1 MHRQSVILRP
11 AVNFLTRSAKR
22 AGASPALRNLAREV
36 RAARQPRR
44 AKNSTTMKAILTG
57 LGGRGLYWLDN
68 ARRHQN
74 VEVVGFVEP
83 YEGSISRAVNEYQVA
98 RDLIFPSLDAAIAN
112 SDADFILD
120 VTPPAVHPEIAFKA
134 FENGLHVIG
143 EKPLSD
149 NFEIARKVA
158 QAGQAAGLTHM
169 ITQNYRFGALPRTSR
184 RVLDEGLI
192 GKPGQC
198 DIKFYMNWADLPGSH
213 YVTEPYMLI
222 NDMMVHHFDLMR
234 YVLNEDPVSV
244 RAVTWNQPWGWHA
257 GDACHSITF
266 RFASGLVATHVANGA
281 AVGSRTSY
289 NGDWRIEG
297 DQGSLDW
304 KGDKLS
310 YSHLHRTD
318 KNVDAREIKLDA
330 TAPQD
335 QAMLDEFFAAIEGNR
350 APECNA
356 QDNLK
361 SLAMVFAAI
370 QSAKE
375 NREVQLSELM

>member
-1 MHRQSVILRP
+1 MSRQSVIRP
-11 AVNFLTRSAKR
+11 ATEFFTQSAKR
-22 AGASPALRNLAREV
+22 AIRSPLVHNLAREV

-44 AKNSTTMKAILTG
+44 AKNLITMKAILTG

-68 ARRHQN
+68 ARRHPN
-74 VEVVGFVEP
+74 IDVVAFVEP
-83 YEGSISRAVNEYQVA
+83 YQGSIDRAVNEHKVA
-98 RDLIFPSLDAAIAN
+98 RDTIFASLDEAINN
-112 SDADFILD
+112 SDADFVLD
-120 VTPPAVHPEIAFKA
+120 VTPPAIHPEVAFKA
-134 FENGLHVIG
+134 FEAGLHVIG

-158 QAGQAAGLTHM
+158 AAGQAAGLTHM
-169 ITQNYRFGALPRTSR
+169 ITQNYRFGSLPRTSR
-184 RVLDEGLI
+184 RVLDEGII

-198 DIKFYMNWADLPGSH
+198 DIKFYMNWADNPGSH

-234 YVLNEDPVSV
+234 YVLNEDPISV
-244 RAVTWNQPWGWHA
+244 QAKTWNPAWGWHA

-266 RFASGLVATHVANGA
+266 EFASGLVATHVANGA
-281 AVGSRTSY
+281 AVGSRTTY

-297 DQGSLDW
+297 DGGSLDW
-304 KGDKLS
+304 KNDKLS
-310 YSHLHRTD
+310 HSHLHRTD
-318 KNVDAREIKLDA
+318 KIVDAREIKQDK
-330 TAPQD
+330 TAPGD
-335 QAMLDEFFAAIEGNR
+335 QAMLDEFFAAIADGR

-375 NREVQLSELM
+375 NRKVQLSELM

>member
-1 MHRQSVILRP
+1 
-11 AVNFLTRSAKR
+11 
-22 AGASPALRNLAREV
+22 
-36 RAARQPRR
+36 
-44 AKNSTTMKAILTG
+44 MKAILTG
-57 LGGRGLYWLDN
+57 LGGRGLYWLGN
-68 ARRHQN
+68 ARKHPD
-74 VEVVGFVEP
+74 VDVVAFVEP
-83 YEGSISRAVNEYQVA
+83 YEGSITRAVEQHDVA
-98 RDLIFPSLDAAIAN
+98 RDTIFSSLDEAIAN
-112 SDADFILD
+112 SDADFVLD
-120 VTPPAVHPEIAFKA
+120 VTPPAVHPEVAFKA

-149 NFEIARKVA
+149 NFEIAKKVA
-158 QAGQAAGLTHM
+158 NAGKAAGLTHM

-198 DIKFYMNWADLPGSH
+198 DLKFYMNWADTPGSH

-234 YVLNEDPVSV
+234 YVLNEDPISV
-244 RAVTWNQPWGWHA
+244 QAKTWNQPWGWHA

-266 RFASGLVATHVANGA
+266 GFESGLMATHVANGA
-281 AVGSRTSY
+281 AVGSRTTY

-297 DQGSLDW
+297 PQGSLDW
-304 KGDKLS
+304 KGDKLFH
-310 YSHLHRTD
+310 SHLHRAEE
-318 KNVDAREIKLDA
+318 KVDNREISLDE
-330 TAPQD
+330 TAPGD
-335 QAMLDEFFAAIEGNR
+335 QAMLDEFFAAIKDNR
-350 APECNA
+350 EPECCA

-370 QSAKE
+370 QSARE

>member
-1 MHRQSVILRP
+1 
-11 AVNFLTRSAKR
+11 
-22 AGASPALRNLAREV
+22 
-36 RAARQPRR
+36 
-44 AKNSTTMKAILTG
+44 MKAILTG

-68 ARRHQN
+68 ARKHPN
-74 VEVVGFVEP
+74 VDVVAFVEP
-83 YEGSISRAVNEYQVA
+83 YQGSIDRAVNEHEVA
-98 RDLIFPSLDAAIAN
+98 RETIFSSLDEAIAN
-112 SDADFILD
+112 SEADFVLD
-120 VTPPAVHPEIAFKA
+120 VTPPAIHPEVAFKA
-134 FENGLHVIG
+134 FEAGLHVIG

-149 NFEIARKVA
+149 DFEVA
-158 QAGQAAGLTHM
+158 KRVAAASHAAGLTHM

-198 DIKFYMNWADLPGSH
+198 DIKFYMNWADIPGSH

-234 YVLNEDPVSV
+234 YVLNQDPISV
-244 RAVTWNQPWGWHA
+244 QAKTWNPSWGWHA

-266 RFASGLVATHVANGA
+266 QFASGLVATHVANGA
-281 AVGSRTSY
+281 AVGSRTTY

-297 DQGSLDW
+297 EKGSLDW
-304 KGDKLS
+304 KNDKIS
-310 YSHLHRTD
+310 YSHLHRAD
-318 KNVDAREIKLDA
+318 EQVDAREIA
-330 TAPQD
+330 QD
-335 QAMLDEFFAAIEGNR
+335 TTMTDNQAMLDEFFAAIRDNR

>member
-1 MHRQSVILRP
+1 M
-11 AVNFLTRSAKR
+11 
-22 AGASPALRNLAREV
+22 ASPLVRHLAREV

-44 AKNSTTMKAILTG
+44 ASHTITMKAILTG

-68 ARRHQN
+68 ARRHPD
-74 VEVVGFVEP
+74 VEVVAFVEP
-83 YEGSISRAVNEYQVA
+83 DEGSIARAVEQHKVA
-98 RDLIFPSLDAAIAN
+98 RDAIFPSLAEAIAN
-112 SDADFILD
+112 CDADFVLD
-120 VTPPAVHPEIAFKA
+120 VTPPAVHSEVAFQA

-149 NFEIARKVA
+149 DFEIARKVA
-158 QAGQAAGLTHM
+158 QAGHAAGLTHM
-169 ITQNYRFGALPRTSR
+169 ITQNYRFGSLPRTSR

-198 DIKFYMNWADLPGSH
+198 DIQFYMNWADLPGSH
-213 YVTEPYMLI
+213 YVTAPYMLI

-244 RAVTWNQPWGWHA
+244 RAKTWNQPWGWHA
-257 GDACHSITF
+257 GDACHSIIF
-266 RFASGLVATHVANGA
+266 EFASGLVATHVANGA

-297 DQGSLDW
+297 DKGSLDW
-304 KGDKLS
+304 KDDKLS
-310 YSHLHRTD
+310 HSHLHRTD
-318 KNVDAREIKLDA
+318 KNVDAREIKQDA
-330 TAPQD
+330 TAPGD
-335 QAMLDEFFAAIEGNR
+335 QAMLDEFFAAIRDNR

-370 QSAKE
+370 QSARE

>member
-1 MHRQSVILRP
+1 MHRQSLILRP
-11 AVNFLTRSAKR
+11 AIHLFTQSAKR
-22 AGASPALRNLAREV
+22 AIGSPLIRNLAREV
-36 RAARQPRR
+36 RTARQPRR
-44 AKNSTTMKAILTG
+44 AKNTITMKAILTG

-68 ARRHQN
+68 ARRHPD
-74 VEVVGFVEP
+74 VDIVAFVEP
-83 YEGSISRAVNEYQVA
+83 YEGAITRAVEKYGVA
-98 RDLIFPSLDAAIAN
+98 RDTIFASLDEAIAN
-112 SDADFILD
+112 SDADFVLD
-120 VTPPAVHPEIAFKA
+120 VTPPAIHPEIAFKA

-149 NFEIARKVA
+149 NFEVAKKVA
-158 QAGQAAGLTHM
+158 AASHAAGLTHM

-184 RVLDEGLI
+184 RVLDDGLI

-234 YVLNEDPVSV
+234 YVLNEDPISVS
-244 RAVTWNQPWGWHA
+244 AKTWNQPWGWHA

-266 RFASGLVATHVANGA
+266 QFESGLIATHVANGA
-281 AVGSRTSY
+281 AVGSRTTY

-297 DQGSLDW
+297 PQGSLDW
-304 KGDKLS
+304 EGDKLFH
-310 YSHLHRTD
+310 SHLHRAE
-318 KNVDAREIKLDA
+318 KEVDHREIKLDE
-330 TAPQD
+330 TAPGD
-335 QAMLDEFFAAIEGNR
+335 QAMLDEFFAVIRDNR
-350 APECNA
+350 APECGA

-370 QSAKE
+370 QSAQEK
-375 NREVQLSELM
+375 REVMLSELN

>member
-1 MHRQSVILRP
+1 
-11 AVNFLTRSAKR
+11 
-22 AGASPALRNLAREV
+22 
-36 RAARQPRR
+36 
-44 AKNSTTMKAILTG
+44 MKAILTG

-68 ARRHQN
+68 ARRHPN
-74 VEVVGFVEP
+74 IDVVAFVEP
-83 YEGSISRAVNEYQVA
+83 YEGSITRAVNEHQVA
-98 RDLIFPSLDAAIAN
+98 RDTIFPSLEAAIAN
-112 SDADFILD
+112 SDADFVLD
-120 VTPPAVHPEIAFKA
+120 VTPPAVHPEVAFQA

-149 NFEIARKVA
+149 NFEIAKKVA

-213 YVTEPYMLI
+213 YVTEPFMLI

-234 YVLNEDPVSV
+234 YVTNEDPISVS
-244 RAVTWNQPWGWHA
+244 AKTWNQPWGWHS

-266 RFASGLVATHVANGA
+266 QFASGLVATHVANGA
-281 AVGSRTSY
+281 AVGSRTTY

-297 DQGSLDW
+297 DKGSLDW
-304 KGDKLS
+304 ENDKLFN
-310 YSHLHRTD
+310 SHLHRAE
-318 KNVDAREIKLDA
+318 NLVDHREVKLDQ
-330 TAPQD
+330 TAPAD
-335 QAMLDEFFAAIEGNR
+335 QAMLDEFFAAIKDNR
-350 APECNA
+350 EPECSSR
-356 QDNLK
+356 DNLK

>member
-1 MHRQSVILRP
+1 MHRQSLIPRP
-11 AVNFLTRSAKR
+11 AVQFFSQAAKR
-22 AGASPALRNLAREV
+22 AIQSPFVRNLAREV

-44 AKNSTTMKAILTG
+44 AKNTTTMKAILTG

-68 ARRHQN
+68 ARNHPN
-74 VEVVGFVEP
+74 VEVVAFVEP
-83 YEGSISRAVNEYQVA
+83 FQGSIDRAVNEHNVA
-98 RDLIFPSLDAAIAN
+98 RDTIFSSLDEAIAN
-112 SDADFILD
+112 SDADFVLD
-120 VTPPAVHPEIAFKA
+120 VTPPAVHPEVAFKA

-158 QAGQAAGLTHM
+158 AAGQAAGLTHM
-169 ITQNYRFGALPRTSR
+169 ITQNYRFGSLPRTSR

-198 DIKFYMNWADLPGSH
+198 DIQFYMNWADMPGSH

-234 YVLNEDPVSV
+234 YVLNEDPISV
-244 RAVTWNQPWGWHA
+244 RAQTWNQPWGWHA
-257 GDACHSITF
+257 GDACHSIVF
-266 RFASGLVATHVANGA
+266 EFESGLVATHVANGA
-281 AVGSRTSY
+281 AVGSRTTY

-297 DQGSLDW
+297 EKGSLDW
-304 KGDKLS
+304 NHDVIS

-318 KNVDAREIKLDA
+318 EKVDAREIKQDKA
-330 TAPQD
+330 APPD
-335 QAMLDEFFAAIEGNR
+335 QAMLDEFFAAIRDNR
-350 APECNA
+350 PPECGA

-375 NREVQLSELM
+375 KREVQLSELM

>member
-1 MHRQSVILRP
+1 MSFRFASALFRQ
-11 AVNFLTRSAKR
+11 R
-22 AGASPALRNLAREV
+22 ARQAIGSPFCQKIAREV

-44 AKNSTTMKAILTG
+44 PTNTITMKAILTG

-68 ARRHQN
+68 ARRHPD
-74 VEVVGFVEP
+74 VEVVAFVEP
-83 YEGSISRAVNEYQVA
+83 YEGSITRAVEKHGVA
-98 RDLIFPSLDAAIAN
+98 RATIFASLDEAIAN
-112 SDADFILD
+112 SDADFVLD
-120 VTPPAVHPEIAFKA
+120 VTPPAVHPEVAFQA

-192 GKPGQC
+192 GTPGQC
-198 DIKFYMNWADLPGSH
+198 DIKFYMNWADIPGSH

-244 RAVTWNQPWGWHA
+244 RAVTWNPSWGWHA

-266 RFASGLVATHVANGA
+266 GFASGLVATHVANGA

-297 DQGSLDW
+297 EKGSLDW
-304 KGDKLS
+304 KNDKLS
-310 YSHLHRTD
+310 YSHLHRAD
-318 KNVDAREIKLDA
+318 EKVDARAVKLDK
-330 TAPQD
+330 TAPGD
-335 QAMLDEFFAAIEGNR
+335 QAMLDEFFAAIQGNR

>member
-11 AVNFLTRSAKR
+11 AAKLFRQSAFR
-22 AGASPALRNLAREV
+22 AVHSPLGRKI
-36 RAARQPRR
+36 ARQVRR
-44 AKNSTTMKAILTG
+44 DPNTIIMKAILTG

-68 ARRHQN
+68 ARKHPN
-74 VEVVGFVEP
+74 VEVVAFVEP
-83 YEGSISRAVNEYQVA
+83 YEGSISRAVEQYGVS
-98 RDLIFPSLDAAIAN
+98 RDAIFASLDEAIAN
-112 SDADFILD
+112 SDADFVLD
-120 VTPPAVHPEIAFKA
+120 VTPPAVHPEVAFKA

-149 NFEIARKVA
+149 NFETARKVA
-158 QAGQAAGLTHM
+158 AAGQAAGLTHM

-198 DIKFYMNWADLPGSH
+198 DIKFYMNWADNPGSH

-222 NDMMVHHFDLMR
+222 NDMMVHHFDLIR
-234 YVLNEDPVSV
+234 YVLNENPISV
-244 RAVTWNQPWGWHA
+244 QAKTWNQPWGWHA
-257 GDACHSITF
+257 GDACHSIIF
-266 RFASGLVATHVANGA
+266 QFASGLVATHIANGA
-281 AVGSRTSY
+281 AVGSRTTY

-297 DQGSLDW
+297 EKGSLDW
-304 KGDKLS
+304 NQDKLS
-310 YSHLHRTD
+310 YSHLHRAE
-318 KNVDAREIKLDA
+318 KNVDAREIKQDA
-330 TAPQD
+330 TAPGD
-335 QAMLDEFFAAIEGNR
+335 QAMLNEFFAAIKDNR